1 VTAPLD
7 EVQTASRKAQ
17 LAQSFSQLQFR
28 KSFAGL
34 PGLLCYAAR
43 FKPAHSF
50 MNSRRLCRLIVVRI
64 AALTAVII
72 GLSVSSASATTTEA
86 KAVAVKGSV
95 KSGPPAAPQLPQ
107 VQQGSNIRVGHA
119 IKTAEVS
126 ELLMSPFQGS
136 AVRVLEKSS
145 VVLEEADL
153 QKSGERVIGRKAV
166 LELKKGPVQVIVDPK
181 AKADF
186 KISTPQCVAAA
197 RGTVYQTSAVDKET
211 TVTIVLRGEVVVT
224 CEDSKGRHE
233 TVVKA
238 GMKLITR
245 KKLTGGKEVLGPG
258 GPGPGDC
265 ISELE
270 PATKEELASL
280 AQLENEAVQRGLV
293 SAEVPAPPSP
303 PTVVGGILN
312 PKDISG
318 APVVSPE
325 QP

>member
-1 VTAPLD
+1 
-7 EVQTASRKAQ
+7 
-17 LAQSFSQLQFR
+17 
-28 KSFAGL
+28 
-34 PGLLCYAAR
+34 
-43 FKPAHSF
+43 
-50 MNSRRLCRLIVVRI
+50 LIVVRV
-64 AALTAVII
+64 ATLTAVVI
-72 GLSVSSASATTTEA
+72 GLSISSISATPTDA

-95 KSGPPAAPQLPQ
+95 KSGPPAAPELPR
-107 VQQGSNIRVGHA
+107 VQQGSNIHVGHA

-145 VVLEEADL
+145 VILEEADL

-166 LELKKGPVQVIVDPK
+166 LELKKGPVQVIIDPK
-181 AKADF
+181 AKADV
-186 KISTPQCVAAA
+186 KITTPQCVAAA
-197 RGTVYQTSAVDKET
+197 RGTVYQTSVVDKET
-211 TVTIVLRGEVVVT
+211 TVTIVLHGEVVVV

-245 KKLTGGKEVLGPG
+245 KKREGGKEVLGPG
-258 GPGPGDC
+258 GPGDC

-270 PATKEELASL
+270 QATTEELASL
-280 AQLENEAVQRGLV
+280 AQLEKEALARGLV
-293 SAEVPAPPSP
+293 TAEGPGFPPAPTIE
-303 PTVVGGILN
+303 TVIEELFN

-318 APVVSPE
+318 PPVVASPE

>member
-1 VTAPLD
+1 
-7 EVQTASRKAQ
+7 
-17 LAQSFSQLQFR
+17 
-28 KSFAGL
+28 
-34 PGLLCYAAR
+34 
-43 FKPAHSF
+43 
-50 MNSRRLCRLIVVRI
+50 MNSRHVCRLIVVRV

-72 GLSVSSASATTTEA
+72 GLSISSTSATPTEA

-107 VQQGSNIRVGHA
+107 VQQGSNIHVGHA

-181 AKADF
+181 TKADF

-211 TVTIVLRGEVVVT
+211 TVTIVLRGEVIVT

-238 GMKLITR
+238 GMKLTTR
-245 KKLTGGKEVLGPG
+245 KKREGGKEVLGPG
-258 GPGPGDC
+258 EPGPGDC
-265 ISELE
+265 VSILE
-270 PATKEELASL
+270 PASKAELEGLAELEKEA
-280 AQLENEAVQRGLV
+280 LERGLV
-293 SAEVPAPPSP
+293 SAEG
-303 PTVVGGILN
+303 PTGFPFPDIQTPIEELLN

-318 APVVSPE
+318 GPIVASPE

>member
-1 VTAPLD
+1 
-7 EVQTASRKAQ
+7 
-17 LAQSFSQLQFR
+17 
-28 KSFAGL
+28 
-34 PGLLCYAAR
+34 
-43 FKPAHSF
+43 
-50 MNSRRLCRLIVVRI
+50 M
-64 AALTAVII
+64 
-72 GLSVSSASATTTEA
+72 
-86 KAVAVKGSV
+86 AVKGDV
-95 KSGPPAAPQLPQ
+95 KSGPPAAPALPQ

-145 VVLEEADL
+145 VILQEADL
-153 QKSGERVIGRKAV
+153 QKSGEKVIGRKAV

-181 AKADF
+181 MKADF

-197 RGTVYQTSAVDKET
+197 RGTVYQTAVVDKET

-238 GMKLITR
+238 GMKLTTR
-245 KKLTGGKEVLGPG
+245 KKRSEGGKEILGPHE
-258 GPGPGDC
+258 PGPGDC
-265 ISELE
+265 VSVLE
-270 PATKEELASL
+270 PANKAELAGLAELEKMVGAEPTAAVPFPTDIQTPIEEL
-280 AQLENEAVQRGLV
+280 
-293 SAEVPAPPSP
+293 
-303 PTVVGGILN
+303 LN

-318 APVVSPE
+318 GPIVASPE

>member
-1 VTAPLD
+1 MTPRHL
-7 EVQTASRKAQ
+7 SPS
-17 LAQSFSQLQFR
+17 LAL
-28 KSFAGL
+28 
-34 PGLLCYAAR
+34 
-43 FKPAHSF
+43 
-50 MNSRRLCRLIVVRI
+50 RI
-64 AALTAVII
+64 AAISGVIA
-72 GLSVSSASATTTEA
+72 GFSLAQAFAAPTDA
-86 KAVAVKGSV
+86 KAMAVKGDV
-95 KSGPPAAPQLPQ
+95 KSGPPAAPTLPQ
-107 VQQGSNIRVGHA
+107 VQKGNNIHVGHA

-153 QKSGERVIGRKAV
+153 EKSGEKVIGRKAV
-166 LELKKGPVQVIVDPK
+166 LELKKGTGQVVVDPRQ
-181 AKADF
+181 KADI
-186 KISTPQCVAAA
+186 KITTPQCVAAA
-197 RGTVYQTSAVDKET
+197 RGTVYQTAVVDKET

-245 KKLTGGKEVLGPG
+245 KRLEGGKEVLGPG

-265 ISELE
+265 ESILE
-270 PATKEELASL
+270 PATKAELAGLADLENIVGGPTTAANPFPTDIQTPIEEL
-280 AQLENEAVQRGLV
+280 
-293 SAEVPAPPSP
+293 
-303 PTVVGGILN
+303 LN

-318 APVVSPE
+318 GPIIASPE

>member
-1 VTAPLD
+1 
-7 EVQTASRKAQ
+7 
-17 LAQSFSQLQFR
+17 
-28 KSFAGL
+28 
-34 PGLLCYAAR
+34 
-43 FKPAHSF
+43 
-50 MNSRRLCRLIVVRI
+50 MNSPNLCRLILVKI
-64 AALTAVII
+64 AVPTAVIA
-72 GLSVSSASATTTEA
+72 GLSISSASATTTEA
-86 KAVAVKGSV
+86 KAVAVKGDV
-95 KSGPPAAPQLPQ
+95 KSGPPAAPALPQ

-145 VVLEEADL
+145 VILEQADL

-181 AKADF
+181 TKADF

-238 GMKLITR
+238 GMKLTTR
-245 KKLTGGKEVLGPG
+245 KKREGGKEVLGPG
-258 GPGPGDC
+258 EPGPGDC
-265 ISELE
+265 VSILE
-270 PATKEELASL
+270 PASKAELEGL
-280 AQLENEAVQRGLV
+280 AELEKEAVQRGLV
-293 SAEVPAPPSP
+293 TAEGP
-303 PTVVGGILN
+303 PTVPFPTAPDIPIPIEELLN

-318 APVVSPE
+318 GPIVASPE

>member
-1 VTAPLD
+1 
-7 EVQTASRKAQ
+7 
-17 LAQSFSQLQFR
+17 
-28 KSFAGL
+28 
-34 PGLLCYAAR
+34 
-43 FKPAHSF
+43 
-50 MNSRRLCRLIVVRI
+50 MNSRHLCRLIVVRI

-72 GLSVSSASATTTEA
+72 GLSISSTSATTTEA

-95 KSGPPAAPQLPQ
+95 KSGPPAAPELPK
-107 VQQGSNIRVGHA
+107 VQQGSNIHVGHA

-145 VVLEEADL
+145 VILEQADL
-153 QKSGERVIGRKAV
+153 QKSGEKVIGRKAV
-166 LELKKGPVQVIVDPK
+166 LELKKGPVQVIIDPK

-224 CEDSKGRHE
+224 CEDSKGRHD

-238 GMKLITR
+238 GMKLTTR
-245 KKLTGGKEVLGPG
+245 KRHAGGKEVLGPG

-265 ISELE
+265 ESTLE
-270 PATKEELASL
+270 PASKAELEGLAELEKEA
-280 AQLENEAVQRGLV
+280 LERGLV
-293 SAEVPAPPSP
+293 TAGG
-303 PTVVGGILN
+303 PTGFPLPGLPDIPIPIEELLN

-318 APVVSPE
+318 GPVVASPE